1 MFLSLLIILPL
12 LTAVLLLFCSGLK
25 QVRVMALSG
34 AVVQLLYS
42 FYILFSFWG
51 QRVVDGTQMLFQED
65 HVWYAPLNIHYH
77 VGIDG
82 ISVAMILLTAFV
94 TVAGILVS
102 WTMEKLSKEFF
113 FLLTLLSMG
122 A

>member
-1 MFLSLLIILPL
+1 MLLSILIILPL
-12 LTAVLLLFCSGLK
+12 ITAIGLLACNGLK
-25 QVRVMALSG
+25 QVRAVALSG
-34 AVVQLLYS
+34 AVVQLFYS
-42 FYILFSFWG
+42 FYLLFTYWD
-51 QRVVDGTQMLFQED
+51 QRVVDGTKMLFEED

-113 FLLTLLSMG
+113 FR
-122 A
+122 

>member
-12 LTAVLLLFCSGLK
+12 LTAISLLFCSTLK
-25 QVRVMALSG
+25 QVRAVALGG
-34 AVVQLLYS
+34 AVVQLFYS
-42 FYILFSFWG
+42 FYILLSYWE
-51 QRVVDGTQMLFQED
+51 QRMVDGSQMLLQED
-65 HVWYAPLNIHYH
+65 HVWYAPLNTHYH

-113 FLLTLLSMG
+113 FLL
-122 A
+122 